1 MTDTL
6 TLYTHPWSRGRMA
19 RWMLEETGLPYK
31 VELLDYGTSM
41 KAPAYTALNPMG
53 KVPAVQRGDTVVTE
67 VAAICAWLAE
77 LAPEKNLAPPPG
89 SPERGSYYRWLFF
102 TAGPVEAAVTAKALG
117 LLAPEDKRT
126 TAGYGTF
133 DDVMTTLEF
142 AARQALARGGFLC
155 GHFTAADLYLAA
167 HLNWGM
173 QFNQIEKRA
182 VFADYA
188 TPIVQRPACVRANA
202 LDDAL
207 AAQLQAAA
215 TKA

>member
-1 MTDTL
+1 MSDTL

-19 RWMLEETGLPYK
+19 RWMLEETGLPYS
-31 VELLDYGTSM
+31 VQLLDYGTSM

-67 VAAICAWLAE
+67 VAAICTWLAE
-77 LAPEKNLAPPPG
+77 LAPDKHLAPPPG

-117 LLAPEDKRT
+117 LLAPEGKRT

-142 AARQALARGGFLC
+142 AAKQALARGGYLC

-182 VFADYA
+182 VFTDYA

-207 AAQLQAAA
+207 AAQLSAASGA
-215 TKA
+215 

>member
-1 MTDTL
+1 MTHPL
-6 TLYTHPWSRGRMA
+6 TLYTNPRSRGRIS
-19 RWMLEETGLPYK
+19 RWMLEETGLPYTVQV
-31 VELLDYGTSM
+31 VEFGPPM
-41 KAPAYTALNPMG
+41 KSPAYTAINPMG
-53 KVPAVQRGDTVVTE
+53 KVPALVHGDVVVTE
-67 VAAICAWLAE
+67 TAAILMHLAD
-77 LAPEKNLAPPPG
+77 LVPEQQLAPPVGDPA
-89 SPERGSYYRWLFF
+89 RGSYYRWLFF

-117 LLAPEDKRT
+117 LLAPEGKRT
-126 TAGYGTF
+126 TAGYGSF

-155 GHFTAADLYLAA
+155 GPFTAADLYLAA

-182 VFADYA
+182 VFTDYA

-207 AAQLQAAA
+207 AAQLSAASGA
-215 TKA
+215 

>member
-1 MTDTL
+1 MSDTL

-19 RWMLEETGLPYK
+19 RWMLEETGLPYS
-31 VELLDYGTSM
+31 VQLLDYGTSM

-67 VAAICAWLAE
+67 VAAICSWLAE

-89 SPERGSYYRWLFF
+89 SSERGSYYRWLFF
-102 TAGPVEAAVTAKALG
+102 AAGPVEAAVTAKALG
-117 LLAPEDKRT
+117 LLAPEDKRA

-142 AARQALARGGFLC
+142 ATRQALVRGGYLC

-182 VFADYA
+182 VFTDYA

-207 AAQLQAAA
+207 AAQLSAASGA
-215 TKA
+215 